1 MNAKKAAAFERR
13 AEIIEILRPKIEEIR
28 DAMNSDPWGFEFD
41 YKAALNSLIKKHGE
55 EKLIMEM
62 WNAKSK

>member
-13 AEIIEILRPKIEEIR
+13 AEIIEKFRPKIEEIK
-28 DAMNSDPWGFEFD
+28 AKLNADPWGHD
-41 YKAALNSLIKKHGE
+41 YKEALAALIKDHGE